1 MRSIVY
7 VLVVDDGRGTNE
19 EDREGEGE
27 VDELVLTERSVLLGA
42 SGWRCGRLQ
51 GLDGYEYVEEIR
63 TWLAWCACV

>member
-7 VLVVDDGRGTNE
+7 VLVVDDGRDTNE

-42 SGWRCGRLQ
+42 SGWRCSRLQ
-51 GLDGYEYVEEIR
+51 GLDGYE
-63 TWLAWCACV
+63 